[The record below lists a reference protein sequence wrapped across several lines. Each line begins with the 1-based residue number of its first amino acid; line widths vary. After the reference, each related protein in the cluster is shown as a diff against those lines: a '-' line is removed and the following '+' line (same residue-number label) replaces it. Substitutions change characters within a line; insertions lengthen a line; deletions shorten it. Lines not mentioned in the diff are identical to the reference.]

1 MSDVEKNQE
10 DSKNQQEAEKS
21 TLEGKSVGELLDI
34 IKSTRNE
41 AKERRLSEKELKDK
55 LAQLEAKLSDD
66 EQAKKIA
73 EGKKD
78 EVILELQQKLKTK
91 DDEYKPFID
100 KATKYDEY
108 DSSKR
113 NQLKE
118 VLKDKWLP
126 SFDNIPL
133 IDLETLASQ
142 LSSGKKLLDTDNG
155 KSKQHISE
163 DVFSLEELKHIQ
175 VSDYTDEKIYDKVKR
190 SMEYHNSK
198 RR

>member
-78 EVILELQQKLKTK
+78 EVILELQQKLKIK

>member
-1 MSDVEKNQE
+1 
-10 DSKNQQEAEKS
+10 
-21 TLEGKSVGELLDI
+21 
-34 IKSTRNE
+34 
-41 AKERRLSEKELKDK
+41 
-55 LAQLEAKLSDD
+55 
-66 EQAKKIA
+66 
-73 EGKKD
+73 
-78 EVILELQQKLKTK
+78 
-91 DDEYKPFID
+91 
-100 KATKYDEY
+100 
-108 DSSKR
+108 
-113 NQLKE
+113 
-118 VLKDKWLP
+118 LKDKWLP